1 MQQQNSSHQ
10 ADDRPVGADARS
22 VDTPDLGR
30 DSHPPSAGTLTTL
43 VRRGLWPTVT
53 GMTIAVAVAVAVFG
67 LPSLRAQATA
77 PAPAAAAMALPVSV
91 ATVESREVNAW
102 SEFSGRLEAVERVDI
117 RSRVAG
123 AIQAVHFREGA
134 LVRRGDLLLTID
146 PAPYRA
152 AVERAEAQLAA
163 TRARLAYARIEQQ
176 RTRRLLDEQAIA
188 QREYDERANNQR
200 EAEANLRAAQ
210 ASLQT
215 ARLDLE
221 YTEVR
226 APVAGRIGKLEITMG
241 NLIAAGPGAPVLTT
255 LVSVDPIYAA
265 FDANEHVVTSAL
277 AGLRASGDGN
287 RADLDRI
294 PVQMTTAADRDQSHA
309 GRLQLID
316 NRVDVASGT
325 VRVRAEF
332 DNADGALIPGQFARI
347 RMGQPLTERVVLVTE
362 RAVGTDQDKKFV
374 LVVDGDNKVSW
385 REVRLGAS
393 VDGLRVVT
401 EGLAAGERIVVNG
414 VQRVRPG
421 SVVAPQT
428 VAMAARADSPERSP
442 N

>member
-1 MQQQNSSHQ
+1 MAPATRERMSTRSTASSRPENSDQ
-10 ADDRPVGADARS
+10 ALTS
-22 VDTPDLGR
+22 R
-30 DSHPPSAGTLTTL
+30 DST
-43 VRRGLWPTVT
+43 
-53 GMTIAVAVAVAVFG
+53 
-67 LPSLRAQATA
+67 
-77 PAPAAAAMALPVSV
+77 
-91 ATVESREVNAW
+91 
-102 SEFSGRLEAVERVDI
+102 
-117 RSRVAG
+117 
-123 AIQAVHFREGA
+123 
-134 LVRRGDLLLTID
+134 
-146 PAPYRA
+146 
-152 AVERAEAQLAA
+152 
-163 TRARLAYARIEQQ
+163 
-176 RTRRLLDEQAIA
+176 
-188 QREYDERANNQR
+188 
-200 EAEANLRAAQ
+200 
-210 ASLQT
+210 
-215 ARLDLE
+215 
-221 YTEVR
+221 
-226 APVAGRIGKLEITMG
+226 VAGRIGKLEITLG

-294 PVQMTTAADRDQSHA
+294 PVQMTTAADRDQPHA

-347 RMGQPLTERVVLVTE
+347 RMGQPLTERVVLVSE